1 MPSEGSFS
9 APPPRAARVPRGLV
23 LALAGSPLGAV
34 GAMFFAFGIGLGFWS
49 GASATILLR
58 VGVGAWTYGVA
69 LTLFTGAYLVAM
81 SAAGAHSR
89 RFGVK
94 RVLIVAALATGPVLG
109 LLLVA
114 GGVVALFAGL
124 VAYGFF
130 AGTVDLTMNAAGARI
145 ERGLGRPILA
155 RLHGGASAGIAIGA
169 VAGGLI
175 AASAAPWAASLVVV
189 AAMACASALVALA
202 VRDEPSARVGA
213 VSVERAGLLSRT
225 LVVVGLVIGV
235 SIACESAAMSWAAL
249 ILQREAPQS
258 AALAGL
264 GAAFFAACQASLRF
278 NADRLRAR
286 VDDRAL
292 IVASLG
298 VAAAGFL
305 VVAAHAGFFVS
316 VFGFAVIGFG
326 TGAVVPCGFAL
337 AASRP
342 GVSAAAGL
350 SVAAFFGSFARLP
363 APLVTGALADAFSL
377 SAAFALFAGLL
388 ALGVAATLVFI
399 PSQAHAPRRAPVP

>member
-1 MPSEGSFS
+1 MVRRVGGDSL
-9 APPPRAARVPRGLV
+9 RA
-23 LALAGSPLGAV
+23 
-34 GAMFFAFGIGLGFWS
+34 
-49 GASATILLR
+49 
-58 VGVGAWTYGVA
+58 GVGAAAYGAA

-81 SAAGAHSR
+81 SSASAFAR

-94 RVLIVAALATGPVLG
+94 RTLIAAALATGPVLG
-109 LLLVA
+109 LLLIA
-114 GGVVALFAGL
+114 GDAFALFAGL

-130 AGTVDLTMNAAGARI
+130 AGLVDLTMNAAGARI

-155 RLHGGASAGIAIGA
+155 RLHGGASAGIAVGA
-169 VAGGLI
+169 VSGGLV
-175 AASAAPWAASLVVV
+175 AASGWPWIASLVVV
-189 AAMACASALVALA
+189 AALLVASALVASA
-202 VRDEPSARVGA
+202 VPAEPVAGVGA
-213 VSVERAGLLSRT
+213 LSVDRAGLLSRT

-249 ILQREAPQS
+249 ILQREAPQW
-258 AALAGL
+258 AALSGL

-286 VDDRAL
+286 IDDRRL

-305 VVAAHAGFFVS
+305 VVAAGAGFIVS
-316 VFGFAVIGFG
+316 VVGFAVIGFG

-350 SVAAFFGSFARLP
+350 STAAFFGSFARLP
-363 APLVTGALADAFSL
+363 APLVTGAVADAFSL
-377 SAAFALFAGLL
+377 SSAFALFAGLL
-388 ALGVAATLVFI
+388 AAAIVAMLVFI
-399 PSQAHAPRRAPVP
+399 PSPARAPSS

>member
-1 MPSEGSFS
+1 M
-9 APPPRAARVPRGLV
+9 
-23 LALAGSPLGAV
+23 LAGRPLGAV
-34 GAMFFAFGIGLGFWS
+34 AAMFFAFGVGLGAWS
-49 GASATILLR
+49 GASAAILLR
-58 VGVGAWTYGVA
+58 AGVGAAAYGAA

-81 SAAGAHSR
+81 SSASAFAR

-94 RVLIVAALATGPVLG
+94 RTLIAAALATGPVLG
-109 LLLVA
+109 LLLIA
-114 GGVVALFAGL
+114 GDAFALFAGL

-130 AGTVDLTMNAAGARI
+130 AGLVDLTMNAAGARI

-155 RLHGGASAGIAIGA
+155 RLHGGASAGIAVGA
-169 VAGGLI
+169 VSGGLV
-175 AASAAPWAASLVVV
+175 AASGWPWIASLVVV
-189 AAMACASALVALA
+189 AALLVASALVASA
-202 VRDEPSARVGA
+202 VPAEPVAGVGA
-213 VSVERAGLLSRT
+213 LSVDRAGLLSRT

-249 ILQREAPQS
+249 ILQREAPQW
-258 AALAGL
+258 AALSGL

-286 VDDRAL
+286 IDDRRL

-305 VVAAHAGFFVS
+305 VVAAGAGFIVS
-316 VFGFAVIGFG
+316 VVGFAVIGFG

-350 SVAAFFGSFARLP
+350 STAAFFGSFARLP
-363 APLVTGALADAFSL
+363 APLVTGAVADAFSL
-377 SAAFALFAGLL
+377 SSAFALFAGLL
-388 ALGVAATLVFI
+388 AAAIVAMLVFI
-399 PSQAHAPRRAPVP
+399 PSPARAPSS